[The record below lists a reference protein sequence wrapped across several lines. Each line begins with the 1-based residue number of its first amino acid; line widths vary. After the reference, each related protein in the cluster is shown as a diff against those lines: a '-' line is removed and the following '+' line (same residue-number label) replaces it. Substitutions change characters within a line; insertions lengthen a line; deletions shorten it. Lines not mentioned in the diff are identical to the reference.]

1 MKTRTQNHKHTQTTV
16 FLFIYLFIFLRL
28 VPNLEPKRCFNHDW
42 ICNGKKKCIGSY
54 SYFIF
59 KFLELILLIHALTDF
74 FISEKELSLCL
85 GLICFYICLKKIEAK
100 LIVWLLGGPSLVQIT
115 NSSLHFFIIIL
126 THKLHT
132 LSFTSVY

>member
-74 FISEKELSLCL
+74 FISETELSLCL
-85 GLICFYICLKKIEAK
+85 GLLCFYICLKKIEAK
-100 LIVWLLGGPSLVQIT
+100 LIVWLLGCC
-115 NSSLHFFIIIL
+115 
-126 THKLHT
+126 
-132 LSFTSVY
+132 